1 MKYTILH
8 KDNMLLTVKLIRKY
22 LVMIVFAIIALS
34 SVSCNDYFEK
44 APGVDVTQDT
54 LFSSV
59 DRATLYLLSLYDKV
73 PDGYFY
79 SWTDNETQRISG
91 TMLSTC
97 TDQAESGWSSAG
109 SHQYNTGAI
118 TQYSGENLMETKWQ
132 IRWPYVYRSLWFI
145 QNVDNIKSGTDNQ
158 KSMLKA
164 EARFLLAMNYFEF
177 FIRYGGMPWLS
188 QKLDYHTNDYTTVPR
203 LPLRQ
208 MVDSIDHLLVKTLA
222 EPGLPVSRPDQEFG
236 RVTKA
241 AVLFLRARLWLFA
254 ARPLFNSATPYMP
267 MSDAANNNLI
277 CMGDTDP
284 TRWQKAADAAK
295 ALIDF
300 CEQTG
305 VHELLVDSAN
315 PSLAYQRAT
324 RDAVNN
330 KELIFVPS
338 RRGWGIKSLFP
349 TFESPLVVSMGVADG
364 NSVLPTQNLVD
375 RYLVK
380 TTGKPQNDPA
390 SGFNAADPYKN
401 LDPRFYATIAEN
413 GSKWN
418 TRTVE
423 LWNNRTGGSALGADF
438 GFHRRDLSISK
449 TGYLLRK
456 FCQENLTNSSGN
468 STAIWP
474 YMRLADGY
482 LMYAEALNEAKGP
495 SADCYKYLNKVRSRA
510 GMPDVAAIASKEEMR
525 EVIIRERDVEL
536 ALEDIH
542 FFDVKHLKR
551 GKATFGEPI
560 YGVDIRK
567 KPDGSFTYT
576 KEKIEDR
583 FWADSWYLHP
593 IPYFEM
599 IRSKALVQNPGW

>member
-1 MKYTILH
+1 MKFTIRY
-8 KDNMLLTVKLIRKY
+8 KLLVKTGNAIRKY
-22 LVMIVFAIIALS
+22 AVIVVFAWLALAA
-34 SVSCNDYFEK
+34 VSCKDYFEK
-44 APGVDVTQDT
+44 APGVDITEDT
-54 LFSSV
+54 LFTSV
-59 DRATLYLLSLYDKV
+59 DRATLFLLSLYNKV

-79 SWTDNETQRISG
+79 SWTDAETQRISG
-91 TMLSTC
+91 TMLAAC
-97 TDQAESGWSSAG
+97 TDQAESGWASAG

-145 QNVDNIKSGTDNQ
+145 ENVDRIKNGTDNQ

-177 FIRYGGMPWLS
+177 FIRYGGVPWLS
-188 QKLDYHTNDYTTVPR
+188 KKLDYHTNDYALVPR
-203 LPLRQ
+203 MPLRQ
-208 MVDSIDHLLVKTLA
+208 MVDSIDHLLVQTLA
-222 EPGLPVSRPDQEFG
+222 EPGLPLSRPEQEFG

-254 ARPLFNSATPYMP
+254 ARPLFNTETPYMN
-267 MSDAANNNLI
+267 MANPEDNKLI
-277 CMGDTDP
+277 CMGNNDP
-284 TRWQKAADAAK
+284 ARWQKAADAA
-295 ALIDF
+295 AELIDF

-305 VHELLVDSAN
+305 VHELLVDPSN

-338 RRGWGIKSLFP
+338 RRGWSIKSLFP

-364 NSVLPTQNLVD
+364 NAVLPTQNLVD
-375 RYLVK
+375 RYLLK
-380 TTGKPQNDPA
+380 TTGKAQNDPA
-390 SGFNAADPYKN
+390 SGFDPADPYKD

-423 LWNNRTGGSALGADF
+423 LWNNRSGGSTVGVDF

-456 FCQENLTNSSGN
+456 FCQENLTNGSGG

-482 LMYAEALNEAKGP
+482 LMYAEALNEVSGP
-495 SADCYKYLNKVRSRA
+495 GAECFKALNKVRARA
-510 GMPDVAAIASKEEMR
+510 GMPEVTSAASKDEMR
-525 EVIIRERDVEL
+525 EIIIRERDVEL

-542 FFDVKHLKR
+542 YFDVKHLKR
-551 GKATFGEPI
+551 GEKFGEPI
-560 YGVDIRK
+560 YGIDIRK
-567 KPDGSFTYT
+567 KEDGSFTYT

-583 FWADSWYLHP
+583 FWNDSWYLHP
-593 IPYFEM
+593 FPYFEM